1 MINRQNT
8 KQKHKGH
15 LIKHEHVNKEVENQ
29 KSSSANSASTPKYLA
44 GLPEDLNSEK
54 DSLLSSCIHPL
65 PSREDLIQPQLGEME
80 GK

>member
-29 KSSSANSASTPKYLA
+29 KSSSANSATTPKYLA
-44 GLPEDLNSEK
+44 GLPEDTSAAE
-54 DSLLSSCIHPL
+54 SVC
-65 PSREDLIQPQLGEME
+65 
-80 GK
+80 

>member
-1 MINRQNT
+1 MLTKKWKIKKAHLQIQHQPQNIWRGCPRT
-8 KQKHKGH
+8 LQQQS
-15 LIKHEHVNKEVENQ
+15 L
-29 KSSSANSASTPKYLA
+29 SADT
-44 GLPEDLNSEK
+44 DLNSEK